1 MVSVRSHAYNVNV
14 IDCTLVTCEKVP
26 TLDPDDWLLAR
37 ELQRRGLT
45 VSIEAWSNRRA
56 QWGASRLC
64 VLRSTWDYHERC
76 DEFIAWVGHAGSVT
90 VLKNDPEVLRWNAHK
105 SYLLELERRGVP
117 VVPTA
122 WVSRGRPCD
131 LAELASARGWRDVV
145 LKPARGAASHE
156 VTLVHR
162 GAASFA
168 VGQERLGHL
177 AQTQDVLVQP
187 YLRSVV
193 TYGERALIFFEGR
206 YSHAVVKKPFD
217 TVLVVGDAPS
227 SLAQATPAELAVAAK
242 ALATVPGH
250 PLYARIDLLRD
261 DENRVCVNEV
271 ELIEPG
277 LYLGVHEPARRHFA
291 DAVVRELQ
299 HAVITESERSN
310 QCIVSGLL

>member
-1 MVSVRSHAYNVNV
+1 
-14 IDCTLVTCEKVP
+14 
-26 TLDPDDWLLAR
+26 LAR

-45 VSIEAWSNRRA
+45 VSIEAWSNRDA
-56 QWGASRLC
+56 QWSASRLC

-76 DEFIAWVGHAGSVT
+76 DEFIAWVDRASSLT
-90 VLKNDPEVLRWNAHK
+90 VLKNDPDVLRWNAHK

-122 WVSRGRPCD
+122 WVPRGEPCD
-131 LAELASARGWRDVV
+131 LAQLALAHGWRDVV

-156 VTLVHR
+156 VTLVASD
-162 GAASFA
+162 AASFA
-168 VGQERLGHL
+168 AGQERLGHL

-193 TYGERALIFFEGR
+193 TYGERALIFFDGR

-217 TVLVVGDAPS
+217 TILVVGDAPS
-227 SLAQATPAELAVAAK
+227 SLAQAAPVELAVAAK
-242 ALATVPGH
+242 ALAAVPGR
-250 PLYARIDLLRD
+250 PLYARVDLLRD

-277 LYLGVHEPARRHFA
+277 LYLGVYEPARRHFA
-291 DAVVRELQ
+291 DAVVREL
-299 HAVITESERSN
+299 TTKPGRSN
-310 QCIVSGLL
+310 QCIVSGLS

>member
-1 MVSVRSHAYNVNV
+1 MVSVRSHAYNLNV
-14 IDCTLVTCEKVP
+14 IDCTLVTCENVP
-26 TLDPDDWLLAR
+26 ALDPDDRLLAR

-45 VSIEAWSNRRA
+45 VSIEAWSNRHA

-64 VLRSTWDYHERC
+64 LLRSTWDYHERC
-76 DEFIAWVGHAGSVT
+76 DEFLAWVERAGSLT
-90 VLKNDPEVLRWNAHK
+90 VLKNDPHVLRWNAHK
-105 SYLLELERRGVP
+105 SYLLELERHGVP

-122 WVSRGRPCD
+122 WVSRGEPCD
-131 LAELASARGWRDVV
+131 LAQLAQARGWPDVV

-156 VTLVHR
+156 VTLVAR
-162 GAASFA
+162 GSASFA
-168 VGQERLGHL
+168 AGQERLGYL

-193 TYGERALIFFEGR
+193 TYGERALIFFDGR

-227 SLAQATPAELAVAAK
+227 SLAQAEPMELAVAAK
-242 ALATVPGH
+242 ALAAVPGR

-277 LYLGVHEPARRHFA
+277 LYLGVHEPAQRRFA

-299 HAVITESERSN
+299 HAVTNKPGRSN
-310 QCIVSGLL
+310 QCIVSGLG